1 MTDERVTYITQ
12 LESRID
18 ELKHVIR
25 DTEDDLAATITAQ
38 TRRIAELEAELTGVI
53 DGHTA
58 ATELTAK
65 IDLAKDRMIAV
76 RDARI
81 AELEAALHDTTA
93 QLATA
98 TENIARLEQEVKGY
112 RLSAAAMEGAYVT
125 SDDEATKLKATVQRL
140 EQDNRRLRHLDAMP
154 VDAMLDVV
162 TTCMYNAQVG
172 ANGGLDAE
180 QFIAARKEAFAW
192 LDGAA

>member
-1 MTDERVTYITQ
+1 MCE
-12 LESRID
+12 E
-18 ELKHVIR
+18 
-25 DTEDDLAATITAQ
+25 Q

-112 RLSAAAMEGAYVT
+112 RLSAAVMEGAYVT
-125 SDDEATKLKATVQRL
+125 SDDAATKLKENIARL
-140 EQDNRRLRHLDAMP
+140 EQDNCRLRHIDAMP
-154 VDAMLDVV
+154 VGAIVSAMEWCDK
-162 TTCMYNAQVG
+162 TG
-172 ANGGLDAE
+172 ADESIVND
-180 QFIAARKEAFAW
+180 IADFLAT
-192 LDGAA
+192 LDGDA